1 MQIYNNNKPVSINV
15 KVLTFFHR
23 KCLKSNDFVQFADVF
38 NPMAPPPVTGMQVQF
53 QPMIQQVMP
62 TIENAP
68 SLEQQQQTQNH
79 FHAQM
84 QGTSINQTLPTIQ
97 QQLIDSNQ
105 QKLNGMPFTSQASQI
120 THFPPPQ
127 VRCFSIEFHLQ
138 NV

>member
-1 MQIYNNNKPVSINV
+1 MIFVQIYNNNKPVSINV
-15 KVLTFFHR
+15 KLSTFFQR
-23 KCLKSNDFVQFADVF
+23 KCSKSNDFIQFADVF

-62 TIENAP
+62 SMENAA
-68 SLEQQQQTQNH
+68 SIEQQQQQQTQNH

-84 QGTSINQTLPTIQ
+84 QGTTINQTLPTIQ

-120 THFPPPQ
+120 IHFPPPQ
-127 VRCFSIEFHLQ
+127 VRC
-138 NV
+138 